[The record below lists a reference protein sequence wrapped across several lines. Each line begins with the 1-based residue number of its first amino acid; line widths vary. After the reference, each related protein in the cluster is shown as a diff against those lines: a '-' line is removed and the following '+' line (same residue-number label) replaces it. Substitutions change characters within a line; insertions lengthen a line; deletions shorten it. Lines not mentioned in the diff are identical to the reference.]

1 MQENLEIAGPARME
15 KRHFNVLYSFV
26 FAVIMPMLL
35 SAIYLWGFAKDQYL
49 TSMSFS
55 VRTESLQSASDLLGG
70 LSSITGSTSSDV
82 DILAQFIASN
92 NLIQI
97 VDADIDLREA
107 FSAAWPR
114 DFIFAYNPSGQSE
127 DLQEYW
133 NNIVQTQSEN
143 GIMTLSVRS
152 YNPQTSHKITT
163 AIYEASRD
171 LINRLSDEAH
181 ADATR
186 FSRDELLVGEERLS
200 AAREA
205 MTNFRLEAKIVDP
218 NVTLQ
223 VQMGVLTQ
231 LQAQLAEGLV
241 QMKILSRSV
250 SDTDPR
256 LREANRTISALQEQ
270 IEIEEYKFSRGGD
283 GPGGDDY
290 ATLFANY
297 ERLTSD
303 LLFAEQA
310 YHIAQLAYSSALAE
324 AKRTASYL
332 VAHIQPT
339 LAEKSLYPKRLTQL
353 MVMGLFVLLL
363 WSVGVLIYYS
373 IRDRS

>member
-186 FSRDELLVGEERLS
+186 FSRDELLAGEERLS

-231 LQAQLAEGLV
+231 LQAQLAEALV

-256 LREANRTISALQEQ
+256 LRESNRTISALQEQ

-310 YHIAQLAYSSALAE
+310 YQIAQLSYSSALAE